1 MCYAPPPPR
10 TETEIMN
17 LLIEKLREKAEETSQ
32 HQVARDIGVTAVMVN
47 YMLQGER
54 TPGPKT
60 LRGIVKAY
68 PELTR
73 YAWFFLL
80 EKYLKQNGSNPVPNS

>member
-1 MCYAPPPPR
+1 MS
-10 TETEIMN
+10 
-17 LLIEKLREKAEETSQ
+17 LLIEKLKEKTEETSQ
-32 HQVARDIGVTAVMVN
+32 SQVGREIGVTQVMVG
-47 YMLQGER
+47 YIVRGER